1 MSGFYQIA
9 KYTEKQVFH
18 ENIAFKKI
26 SDRCGELTENNFLQF
41 NAWSE
46 SREFIILISK
56 KGSPALKTKILKSEN
71 APKPVAHNRQKQYL
85 LPEGK
90 IIEPLVDM
98 GIFTKEGK
106 VVNSM
111 YDKYRQ
117 INRFIE
123 IIDDAIRQQ
132 NPEKL
137 NIIDFGCGKSY
148 LTFIVYYFLTEV
160 KGIDAHIIGLDLK
173 KEVIEK
179 CNKAARKYGYE
190 NLRFELGDINDT
202 NVLLTLMRLSLSTPV
217 IPLRTMHFS
226 TQLTGER
233 K

>member
-1 MSGFYQIA
+1 M
-9 KYTEKQVFH
+9 
-18 ENIAFKKI
+18 
-26 SDRCGELTENNFLQF
+26 
-41 NAWSE
+41 
-46 SREFIILISK
+46 
-56 KGSPALKTKILKSEN
+56 KTKTLKSEN
-71 APKPVAHNRQKQYL
+71 APKPVAHNRQKKYL

-179 CNKAARKYGYE
+179 CNKSHQQ
-190 NLRFELGDINDT
+190 F
-202 NVLLTLMRLSLSTPV
+202 
-217 IPLRTMHFS
+217 
-226 TQLTGER
+226 
-233 K
+233 

>member
-18 ENIAFKKI
+18 ENIAFEKI
-26 SDRCGELTENNFLQF
+26 ADRCGELTENNFLQF

-56 KGSPALKTKILKSEN
+56 KGSPALKTKTLKSEN
-71 APKPVAHNRQKQYL
+71 APKPVTHNRQKQYL

-132 NPEKL
+132 NPE
-137 NIIDFGCGKSY
+137 N
-148 LTFIVYYFLTEV
+148 
-160 KGIDAHIIGLDLK
+160 
-173 KEVIEK
+173 
-179 CNKAARKYGYE
+179 
-190 NLRFELGDINDT
+190 
-202 NVLLTLMRLSLSTPV
+202 
-217 IPLRTMHFS
+217 
-226 TQLTGER
+226 
-233 K
+233 